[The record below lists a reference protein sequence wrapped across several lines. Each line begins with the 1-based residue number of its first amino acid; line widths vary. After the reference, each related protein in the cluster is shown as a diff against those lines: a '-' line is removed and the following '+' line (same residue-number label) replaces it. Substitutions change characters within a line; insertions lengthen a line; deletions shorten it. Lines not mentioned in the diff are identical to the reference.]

1 MKLID
6 TVAIIGFLDPRD
18 RLHKRSTE
26 HLDGIAGHS
35 ADGTLVPTSSL
46 IETDLLLKI
55 MGYTESEREISWRAI
70 EIKVANRIIAN
81 SVSSITGAVSLQKN
95 GMDYFDS
102 LITSLARETG
112 SKVITTDKSIA
123 RIGQVEW

>member
-26 HLDGIAGHS
+26 HLDSIAGPS

-123 RIGQVEW
+123 RIVQVEW